1 MRGSRFLA
9 MLAVGALVLGGCG
22 GDDDDDDASA
32 SSVEEDSGDDDSG
45 DDDSGDDDEITE
57 EDVDDLEE
65 GIDALDDAGIFSDDE
80 CGDALQAFLGISA
93 AAGLAMSGAG
103 DEEIEESLGNFEG
116 FLDDA
121 PDDIRDDLETFYGAY
136 AEFAQ
141 ALGDSDGDLGDMAEL
156 GEALSEPEVQEASEN
171 INEWFETEC
180 AVGE

>member
-1 MRGSRFLA
+1 
-9 MLAVGALVLGGCG
+9 MLAVGALVLGACG

-32 SSVEEDSGDDDSG
+32 SDAASEAAGDDSG
-45 DDDSGDDDEITE
+45 NDDEITE
-57 EDVDDLEE
+57 EDVEDLEE

-103 DEEIEESLGNFEG
+103 DEEIENSLGNFEG

-156 GEALSEPEVQEASEN
+156 GEALSQPEVQEAGDN

-180 AVGE
+180 GVGE